1 MKPNT
6 ILHCNRTLL
15 TFLSG
20 LGFVSLV
27 SLHAQT
33 YTWDQQAI
41 GQVYLTCPNPSG
53 PSYPDAHFYYPS
65 NSYWSQS
72 VVMGSDCDPN
82 DGNKIVVEPSNWL
95 PTPPVGVYPGG
106 PGAVGVDVV
115 LGAPANTVLDANVTI
130 NHLTLQANGS
140 LSILGFFTWL
150 TANTVDIQG
159 DTIIDAAP
167 SNNSM
172 GGCINIP
179 PDGTFTKSG
188 GTGTFGF
195 FTNGLGT
202 GIYFY
207 MLNANLVVKSGTF
220 EMPYEGGGRLF
231 NDTFSVSNNAT
242 LLLTKDSATQISLA
256 DTITGVGDGTVV
268 MNTGSVVT
276 FGPDF
281 YGQWHYNLTLNFPD
295 KMFQWSGGKFWG
307 GSGGSVTNIGVL
319 NLTNSPV
326 LQAYM
331 CNKGIINLADN
342 STFALEGGGSD
353 FNNQAGSR
361 FDIHGDSSIAGAG
374 NNIWNYGLF
383 KKSAGTGL
391 SLVYPRFQNY
401 GATVEVDS
409 GTLVLNGGSGG
420 YFTNT
425 SFIVGSGATLAIS
438 ISNNATE
445 IEGTLTGSGG
455 GTVLVNDGM
464 VYSESPT
471 TLNFPGAMFQWA
483 GGSLGNNYSPLLTN
497 AGTITISGTA
507 GIRGYLA
514 NHGIMI
520 QTGSG
525 GIVSGYSFHDTL
537 NNNTGGIYAIQN
549 DNGVSLSAFNN
560 YGLLEKTGGSGTSV
574 IQAIFHNY
582 GLVQVTTGAV
592 LFGGGAF
599 NQDAGTLQLSPAF
612 SFDPSQTFNLNG
624 GTVTGSG
631 TLGSSTVYVN
641 GGVLAP
647 GNPFGVLSAG
657 NNLAMY
663 GGAISVVLG
672 GPSQFSH
679 LAVSNTVY
687 LSDGVLNVNLANGY
701 VPTIGTQFPI
711 VSSAYLIGQFTTL
724 NVPQGISVIYSNNSV
739 FLVVT
744 GTVAA
749 QVESPS
755 ASGGNFNFSFG
766 TLEGQSYT
774 VQQNT
779 NLITT
784 NWTFF
789 TNITGNGS
797 LYQFTAPVTNI
808 PRRFFRVSQP

>member
-6 ILHCNRTLL
+6 IHHCNRTLL

-33 YTWDQQAI
+33 YTWDQQAL

-53 PSYPDAHFYYPS
+53 PGYPNANYYYPS

-82 DGNKIVVEPSNWL
+82 DGNKIVVEPSNWS
-95 PTPPVGVYPGG
+95 PAPPVGVYPGG

-115 LGAPANTVLDANVTI
+115 LGAPANTVLDANVTV
-130 NHLTLQANGS
+130 NHLTLQTSGR
-140 LSILGFFTWL
+140 LSILGFSTCL

-172 GGCINIP
+172 GGGINIP
-179 PDGTFTKSG
+179 PGGTFTKSG

-195 FTNGLGT
+195 YTNVNGAY
-202 GIYFY
+202 IDFY
-207 MLNANLVVKSGTF
+207 MLDANLVVKSGTF
-220 EMPYEGGGRLF
+220 EMPYQSGGQLSG
-231 NDTFSVSNNAT
+231 DTFYVSNNAT
-242 LLLTKDSATQISLA
+242 LLLTKDSATQLSLA

-307 GSGGSVTNIGVL
+307 GSVTNIGVL

-326 LQAYM
+326 LQAYI
-331 CNKGIINLADN
+331 CNQGIVNLADN
-342 STFALEGGGSD
+342 STLALEGGGSHL
-353 FNNQAGSR
+353 NNQAGSR
-361 FDIHGDSSIAGAG
+361 FDIQGDSSITENGV
-374 NNIWNYGLF
+374 NTIWNYGLF
-383 KKSAGTGL
+383 KKSAGTGR
-391 SLVYPRFQNY
+391 SLINPYFQNY

-409 GTLVLNGGSGG
+409 GTLVLNGASGG

-425 SFIVGSGATLAIS
+425 SFIVGSGATLAFS

-455 GTVLVNDGM
+455 GTVLVNNGM
-464 VYSESPT
+464 VYSYSPT

-483 GGSLGNNYSPLLTN
+483 GGSLGNAGSPLLTN
-497 AGTITISGTA
+497 AGTINISGMA
-507 GIRGYLA
+507 GVRGYLG
-514 NHGIMI
+514 NNGIMI
-520 QTGSG
+520 QSGGG

-537 NNNTGGIYAIQN
+537 DNYAGGIYDIQN

-592 LFGGGAF
+592 LFGGGPF
-599 NQDAGTLQLSPAF
+599 NQDAGTLQLTPAI

-647 GNPFGVLSAG
+647 GNPYGVLSAS
-657 NNLAMY
+657 NNLTMY

-701 VPTIGTQFPI
+701 VPAIGTQFPI
-711 VSSAYLIGQFTTL
+711 VSSAYLLGHFTKL
-724 NVPQGISVIYSNNSV
+724 NVPQGISVNYSNNGV
-739 FLVVT
+739 YLLVV
-744 GTVAA
+744 GPVAA
-749 QVESPS
+749 QLQSPQV
-755 ASGGNFNFSFG
+755 SGDNFTFSFG
-766 TLEGQSYT
+766 TTNGLGYT
-774 VQQNT
+774 VLQNT
-779 NLITT
+779 DLATT
-784 NWTFF
+784 NWTYY
-789 TNITGNGS
+789 TNLIGNGS
-797 LYQFTAPVTNI
+797 LYQFTTPVTNI

>member
-33 YTWDQQAI
+33 YTWDQQAL
-41 GQVYLTCPNPSG
+41 GQLYLTCPNLHG
-53 PSYPDAHFYYPS
+53 PDYPNSNYYYPS

-72 VVMGSDCDPN
+72 VTMGPDCDPN
-82 DGNKIVVEPSNWL
+82 DGNQAMVIQPSNWL
-95 PTPPVGVYPGG
+95 PNPPVGVYPGG

-115 LGAPANTVLDANVTI
+115 LGAPANTVLDANVTV
-130 NHLTLQANGS
+130 NHLTLQTSGS
-140 LSILGFFTWL
+140 LSILGFLTCL

-159 DTIIDAAP
+159 DTIIVAAP

-179 PDGTFTKSG
+179 PGGTFTKSG

-195 FTNGLGT
+195 FTNGLGS
-202 GIYFY
+202 GLQFY

-220 EMPYEGGGRLF
+220 EMPYRAGGQLF
-231 NDTFSVSNNAT
+231 GDTFYVSNNAT
-242 LLLTKDSATQISLA
+242 LLLTKDSATQLSLA

-307 GSGGSVTNIGVL
+307 GSVTNIGVL

-331 CNKGIINLADN
+331 CNQGIVNLADN
-342 STFALEGGGSD
+342 STLALEGGGSHL
-353 FNNQAGSR
+353 NNQAGSR
-361 FDIHGDSSIAGAG
+361 FDIQGDSSITENGV
-374 NNIWNYGLF
+374 NTIWNYGLF
-383 KKSAGTGL
+383 KKSAGTGR
-391 SLVYPRFQNY
+391 SLINPYFQNY

-409 GTLVLNGGSGG
+409 GTLVLNGASGG

-425 SFIVGSGATLAIS
+425 SFIVGSGATLAFS

-483 GGSLGNNYSPLLTN
+483 GGSLGNAGSPLLTN
-497 AGTITISGTA
+497 AGTINISGTA
-507 GIRGYLA
+507 GVRGYLG
-514 NHGIMI
+514 NNGIMI
-520 QTGSG
+520 QSGAG

-537 NNNTGGIYAIQN
+537 DNYAGGIYDIQN

-599 NQDAGTLQLSPAF
+599 NQDAGTLQLTPAI

-647 GNPFGVLSAG
+647 GNPYGVLSAS
-657 NNLAMY
+657 NNLTMY

-711 VSSAYLIGQFTTL
+711 VSSAYLLGHFTKL
-724 NVPQGISVIYSNNSV
+724 NVPQGISVNYSNNGV
-739 FLVVT
+739 YLLVV
-744 GTVAA
+744 GPVAA
-749 QVESPS
+749 QLQSPQV
-755 ASGGNFNFSFG
+755 SGDNFTFSFG
-766 TLEGQSYT
+766 TTNGLGYT
-774 VQQNT
+774 VLQNT
-779 NLITT
+779 DLATT
-784 NWTFF
+784 NWTFY
-789 TNITGNGS
+789 TNLIGNGS
-797 LYQFTAPVTNI
+797 LYQFTTPVTNI